1 MKPSL
6 IIKLLPVPHD
16 IIFQPATS
24 LSPQNRLIDKE
35 NSFFS
40 SNTKNSGADV
50 KRQ

>member
-35 NSFFS
+35 NSFLAQIQK
-40 SNTKNSGADV
+40 TPALM
-50 KRQ
+50 